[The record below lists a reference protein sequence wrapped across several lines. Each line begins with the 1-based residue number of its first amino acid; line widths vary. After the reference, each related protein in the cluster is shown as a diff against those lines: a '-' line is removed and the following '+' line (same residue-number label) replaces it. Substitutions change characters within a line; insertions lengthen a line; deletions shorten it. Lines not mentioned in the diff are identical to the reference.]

1 MSEKTPRLGC
11 PVGATSLKSGCTS
24 VPQVSGNRRRD
35 GTRGDRRS
43 PAAPGR
49 RGPPSAPA
57 GIGPPRP
64 ALANPP
70 PPDVLQRAQP
80 SRGRRGVWGLGWEA
94 PCLSG
99 FYKLLGQQERRI
111 CKYTSYSKFCY
122 YKFIHGPSRVRRQK
136 SDPGP
141 TESLRRMKNSTL
153 GLGDPS
159 PASGAGVGS
168 GRDAGGERRPER
180 SSQVLNSGRGPP
192 EPPPATAPPRAPWG
206 PLGAAQARG
215 GRAAEGPGAEA
226 TSARPL
232 GGPGGAGLVSVSPE
246 PRF

>member
-11 PVGATSLKSGCTS
+11 PVRATSPKSGCTS

-43 PAAPGR
+43 PAALGR

-57 GIGPPRP
+57 GVGPPRP

-70 PPDVLQRAQP
+70 PPDVLQRAWRWPPRP

-111 CKYTSYSKFCY
+111 CKYASYSKFCY

-141 TESLRRMKNSTL
+141 NRVPASYEKQHSEPRRSQP
-153 GLGDPS
+153 GLGCGG
-159 PASGAGVGS
+159 SGAAGMRGANG
-168 GRDAGGERRPER
+168 GRK
-180 SSQVLNSGRGPP
+180 
-192 EPPPATAPPRAPWG
+192 G
-206 PLGAAQARG
+206 PLRC
-215 GRAAEGPGAEA
+215 
-226 TSARPL
+226 
-232 GGPGGAGLVSVSPE
+232 
-246 PRF
+246 